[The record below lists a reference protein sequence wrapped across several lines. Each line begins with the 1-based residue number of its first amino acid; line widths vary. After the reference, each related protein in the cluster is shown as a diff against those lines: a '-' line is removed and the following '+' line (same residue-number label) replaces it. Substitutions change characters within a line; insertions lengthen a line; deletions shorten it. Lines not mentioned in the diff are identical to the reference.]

1 MATYEHVYALSITYI
16 LRRVGTY
23 STLIMASPEQAVD
36 EQQSSSLEEVGLDS
50 QHEQEGELEV
60 EPQGATAA
68 PPGPTIPQPPY
79 EEDFNPFTEEGIPL
93 P

>member
-1 MATYEHVYALSITYI
+1 
-16 LRRVGTY
+16 
-23 STLIMASPEQAVD
+23 MASPEQAVD

-79 EEDFNPFTEEGIPL
+79 EEDFNPFTEEGIRL